1 MLARR
6 AHFYVLQIVLAT
18 TTLYSAGWADDLP
31 LREKDLAV
39 VVTGTQIK
47 PIIKADFTRYDH
59 DYLRRSKAYGQTL
72 DKLAARLAARQAE
85 GNEMACSNQ
94 IFLEAKWLFKYTSDW
109 GRLDRHLS
117 RLAESLN
124 NSSQAFALRQSRE
137 DGLWGPCYEEWFLR
151 IEATFEGLQ
160 DLYDRGKTADYPI
173 LDLGPLS
180 TPDKFRHYIDSLL
193 ISDISRTGR
202 DNRGELATITTVVT
216 GASFKTYLIDF
227 LSRELARTP
236 KQAPQYAS
244 FTAAYDEM
252 LASWQDPQTGYWGAW
267 YRSNGM
273 LYRTADLS
281 ITYHT
286 VTYRNGEVDHWPE
299 IIKTTLDIK
308 NEPYPYG
315 WQHGGELNNHNNY
328 DLAQILKLGW
338 PHMSDSEK
346 RRVSNEIRSM
356 MEWTLT
362 QSLKTDGRFKVDPTF
377 FSSLAAE
384 YYYGVSFLDEIGY
397 WNKAER
403 FWTADEFPNATGV
416 CELIAGRVAELPQHQ
431 WETQGALRRL
441 DSNCG
446 QSRKN

>member
-1 MLARR
+1 MLTRI
-6 AHFYVLQIVLAT
+6 AHICVLQIVLAT
-18 TTLYSAGWADDLP
+18 TALHSAGWADDSP
-31 LREKDLAV
+31 LREKDRAAV
-39 VVTGTQIK
+39 VMGTQIK

-59 DYLRRSKAYGQTL
+59 DYPKKREADGRILQN
-72 DKLAARLAARQAE
+72 LAERLAAIQAD

-94 IFLEAKWLFKYTSDW
+94 MFLEAKWLYHYTTDW
-109 GRLDRHLS
+109 ARLDRHLS
-117 RLAESLN
+117 QLAESLK
-124 NSSQAFALRQSRE
+124 NSNQAFALRQSRE
-137 DGLWGPCYEEWFLR
+137 NGLWGACYEEWFLR

-160 DLYDRGKTADYPI
+160 DLYDRGRTPEYPI

-180 TPDKFRHYIDSLL
+180 TPDKFKHYFDSLL
-193 ISDISRTGR
+193 ISDIGRTGR

-227 LSRELARTP
+227 LTQELARSP
-236 KQAPQYAS
+236 KEVPQYAT
-244 FTAAYDEM
+244 FAAAYEEI
-252 LASWQDPQTGYWGAW
+252 LARWQDPQTGYWGAW
-267 YRSNGM
+267 YRSNGR

-308 NEPYPYG
+308 DEPYPYG
-315 WQHGGELNNHNNY
+315 WQYDGELNNHNNY
-328 DLAQILKLGW
+328 DVSRILKLGW
-338 PHMSDSEK
+338 PHMSDFEK
-346 RRVSNEIRSM
+346 PRATNEIRSM

-362 QSLKTDGRFKVDPTF
+362 QSLKTDGRFKVDPAF

-384 YYYGVSFLDEIGY
+384 YYYGVSFLDQIGF
-397 WNKAER
+397 WSKAQR
-403 FWTADEFPNATGV
+403 FWTADEFPNATEV
-416 CELIAGRVAELPQHQ
+416 CELIAGRVAELPPQQ

-446 QSRKN
+446 QPRKN